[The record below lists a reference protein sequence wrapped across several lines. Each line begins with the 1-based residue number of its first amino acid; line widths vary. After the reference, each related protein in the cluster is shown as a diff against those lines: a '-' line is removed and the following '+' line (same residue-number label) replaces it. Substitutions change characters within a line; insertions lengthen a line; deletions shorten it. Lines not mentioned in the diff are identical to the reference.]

1 MTQPEMIDIGITKL
15 TTEPTL
21 TIHKDPHQTARVN
34 FGPGID
40 LLMNEKTLKK
50 VSSDSDIQ
58 GLDIDSLENQLNALT
73 VDTGTPV
80 SDAQRENIVLKID
93 DTVDEQVRLGE
104 STNKQRP
111 EETTDGFKRFNDI
124 PVDPTIRVVREP
136 SLTGAELLKEKFAY
150 LRKLES
156 LQKRGIELSKKY
168 TIESNLH
175 EMKAE
180 YDMIKDEKE
189 KQNSIQFQGKM
200 LMACVT
206 GLEYLNGKIDPFD
219 LRLDGWGESVNEN
232 ITDYDD
238 IFGELHEKYKFS
250 AKMAPELK
258 LLFMLGGSGLMV
270 HMTNSM
276 FKSSIPGMDDIM
288 RQNPELMQQFT
299 RAAAQSMTEQSPG
312 FGNFMSGMMDRK
324 TERQEPGEAMPPGF
338 DSPTRTPRYR
348 VPESRPDMRESM
360 DDGIDIHQVGTPA
373 GSPEVERTPRV
384 RPEMRG
390 PSNIDEILAGLKIKQ
405 QESETT
411 KTFIAPTMPQKSPTT
426 KKKKRPTS
434 EKKAVNLDI

>member
-1 MTQPEMIDIGITKL
+1 MAQPEMIDIGITKL

-21 TIHKDPHQTARVN
+21 TIHKEPKQTPRVN

-40 LLMNEKTLKK
+40 LLMNERSLKK
-50 VSSDSDIQ
+50 TPSDSDIRSV
-58 GLDIDSLENQLNALT
+58 DIDNLENQLNALT
-73 VDTGTPV
+73 VDDVPPHV
-80 SDAQRENIVLKID
+80 VNREGENVVLKID
-93 DTVDEQVRLGE
+93 DTANNDIGLGE

-111 EETTDGFKRFNDI
+111 EETFDGFKRFNDI
-124 PVDPTIRVVREP
+124 PIDPTVRVTKEP
-136 SLTGAELLKEKFAY
+136 SLTGAELLKEKFGY

-168 TIESNLH
+168 TVESNLH

-180 YDMIKDEKE
+180 YDMIRDERE
-189 KQNSIQFQGKM
+189 KQNSVQFQGKI

-206 GLEYLNGKIDPFD
+206 GLEYLNGKVDPFD
-219 LRLDGWGESVNEN
+219 LKLDGWGESVNES

-238 IFGELHEKYKFS
+238 VFGELHEKYKFS

-276 FKSSIPGMDDIM
+276 FKSSIPGVDDIM

-299 RAAAQSMTEQSPG
+299 QAAAQSMTDQNPG
-312 FGNFMSGMMDRK
+312 FGNFMSGMMDK
-324 TERQEPGEAMPPGF
+324 NADRQAPNEHF
-338 DSPTRTPRYR
+338 DRPAKTPRYR
-348 VPESRPDMRESM
+348 APESRPDMQQNM

-390 PSNIDEILAGLKIKQ
+390 PSNIDEILAGLKTKQ
-405 QESETT
+405 QESEPT
-411 KTFIAPTMPQKSPTT
+411 KTFVAPTMPPKDLTIK
-426 KKKKRPTS
+426 KKKKRTS
-434 EKKAVNLDI
+434 EKNAVNLDI